1 MEKKD
6 KLLTPQQTRFCIA
19 HASGKNITESAQLAG
34 YSQPEKSGSRLLR
47 RVEIRRCVDDHLQ
60 NFLTAEG
67 LTESWVLKELKNVYQ
82 SAMHSEHWQSAIAS
96 LKQISEIGGYSNKV
110 NRSEVK
116 LVASFENLLEQTTI
130 DITPP
135 INGVAVSSETTSPA
149 LLSQAT
155 TETDLD
161 PAESR

>member
-1 MEKKD
+1 MEKK
-6 KLLTPQQTRFCIA
+6 KKLTPKQITFCVA
-19 HASGKNITESAQLAG
+19 YASGKNLTEACTIAG
-34 YSQPEKSGSRLLR
+34 IGSPQSSGSRMLKSAD
-47 RVEIRRCVDDHLQ
+47 IRRCINEHVE
-60 NFLTAEG
+60 NFLTAQG
-67 LTESWVLKELKNVYQ
+67 ITEHWVLSQLKTVYQ

-130 DITPP
+130 DITPS
-135 INGVAVSSETTSPA
+135 INAVGFSSDKTSPEI
-149 LLSQAT
+149 LVPDDTRS
-155 TETDLD
+155 DPD

>member
-1 MEKKD
+1 MGKTRE
-6 KLLTPQQTRFCIA
+6 LTPQQTRFCIA

-47 RVEIRRCVDDHLQ
+47 RVEIRRCVDEHLE

-67 LTESWVLKELKNVYQ
+67 ITESWVLKELKNVYQ

-96 LKQISEIGGYSNKV
+96 LKQISEIGGYSNRV
-110 NRSEVK
+110 NKSEVK
-116 LVASFENLLEQTTI
+116 LVASFENLLEKTPL

-135 INGVAVSSETTSPA
+135 INGDVHSQDSTTSTFLPPA
-149 LLSQAT
+149 DPDAEL
-155 TETDLD
+155 DLV
-161 PAESR
+161 ENR

>member
-1 MEKKD
+1 MGKTKE
-6 KLLTPQQTRFCIA
+6 LTPQQTRFCIA
-19 HASGKNITESAQLAG
+19 HASGKNITESAQIAG

-67 LTESWVLKELKNVYQ
+67 ITESWVLKELKTVYQ
-82 SAMHSEHWQSAIAS
+82 SAMRSEHWQSAIAS
-96 LKQISEIGGYSNKV
+96 LKQISEIGGYSNRVSK
-110 NRSEVK
+110 SEVK
-116 LVASFENLLEQTTI
+116 LVASFENLLEKAPI

-135 INGVAVSSETTSPA
+135 INGDVHSQDNTSPA
-149 LLSQAT
+149 FLSQAT

>member
-19 HASGKNITESAQLAG
+19 HASGKNITESAQIAG

-96 LKQISEIGGYSNKV
+96 LKQISEIGGYSNRV
-110 NRSEVK
+110 NKSEVK
-116 LVASFENLLEQTTI
+116 LVASFENLLEKTPL
-130 DITPP
+130 DITPS
-135 INGVAVSSETTSPA
+135 INAVGFSSDKTSPEI
-149 LLSQAT
+149 LVPDDTRS
-155 TETDLD
+155 DLG

>member
-96 LKQISEIGGYSNKV
+96 LKQISEIGGYSNRV
-110 NRSEVK
+110 NKSEVK
-116 LVASFENLLEQTTI
+116 LVASFENLLEKTPL
-130 DITPP
+130 DITPS
-135 INGVAVSSETTSPA
+135 INAVGFSSDKTSPEI
-149 LLSQAT
+149 LVPDDTRS
-155 TETDLD
+155 DPD

>member
-1 MEKKD
+1 MGKTKE
-6 KLLTPQQTRFCIA
+6 LTPQQTRFCIA

-96 LKQISEIGGYSNKV
+96 LKQISEIGGYSNRV
-110 NRSEVK
+110 NKSEVK

-135 INGVAVSSETTSPA
+135 INGVGFSSEITSPEI
-149 LLSQAT
+149 LIPDD

-161 PAESR
+161 LAGSR